1 MMKILAFILN
11 LLGLGAIIL
20 SSFINGNKM
29 KTILLLLFAGNA
41 LVATSYL
48 FSENGI
54 NGAASCFLACVQIVI
69 NYILQRKNKPIPM
82 WLNILYLAGFVGINI
97 WLGGLNFYTLL
108 AVVACSTF
116 ILSILQKSSMGYRIC
131 SLCNGLL
138 WATYDILT
146 KSYNGLITHATLF
159 AINLVSLMIFDV
171 FGRRKK
177 QP

>member
-1 MMKILAFILN
+1 MVLTVRIQFFAPCD
-11 LLGLGAIIL
+11 
-20 SSFINGNKM
+20 KM
-29 KTILLLLFAGNA
+29 
-41 LVATSYL
+41 
-48 FSENGI
+48 
-54 NGAASCFLACVQIVI
+54 
-69 NYILQRKNKPIPM
+69 
-82 WLNILYLAGFVGINI
+82 
-97 WLGGLNFYTLL
+97 TLPDN
-108 AVVACSTF
+108 
-116 ILSILQKSSMGYRIC
+116 ILQKSSMGYRIC